1 MAFAGVG
8 VGFASECYSG
18 DEFLLELSSTD
29 REECLYA
36 CSVRQERCLLFHS
49 SHSHATTLQPPSVW
63 QVYFR
68 SSCVGVVFNEFL
80 EEDSDFRC
88 WLHKRCVYLSADN
101 NVNLIGLCETTAAT
115 YM

>member
-36 CSVRQERCLLFHS
+36 CSVREERCLLFLS
-49 SHSHATTLQPPSVW
+49 SHSRNNTSTSECLAGVLPLELCRGRVQRVSGGRLRLPVLASQALRLPECRQQPQPDRSV
-63 QVYFR
+63 
-68 SSCVGVVFNEFL
+68 
-80 EEDSDFRC
+80 
-88 WLHKRCVYLSADN
+88 
-101 NVNLIGLCETTAAT
+101 
-115 YM
+115 